1 MCALTV
7 EEASETYVS
16 AMRNV
21 QPAGSGIC
29 ATCHCFIDPAY
40 TRCYKCSHIPDSLDL
55 VVPITYSEDLGQMH
69 TALAR
74 YKRAPSPQARDF
86 AGVRLLAIL
95 WRFLDLHEHC
105 LTNTLGIVS
114 FDVVTNVPS
123 STPTRDTRNRLR
135 TVIRACKPI
144 RRRYERLLLPTQN
157 ASDTRE
163 FDPDR
168 YQPQRSLAGQNVLLI
183 DDTWASGVHAQS
195 AAYALKQAGADKIGM
210 VVIGRHV
217 NPNWTIAGKT
227 SKELL
232 DALPRTFDW
241 ETCAVH
247 PS

>member
-29 ATCHCFIDPAY
+29 ATCHCFIEAGY
-40 TRCYKCSHIPDSLDL
+40 SRCYRCSQTLGSLDL
-55 VVPITYSEDLGQMH
+55 VVPITYSENLGQIH

-74 YKRAPSPQARDF
+74 YKRAPSIEARDF

-114 FDVVTNVPS
+114 FDVVTGVPS
-123 STPTRDTRNRLR
+123 STLTRDRRSRLR
-135 TVIRACKPI
+135 AIIRACVPVRK
-144 RRRYERLLLPTQN
+144 RYDRLLLP
-157 ASDTRE
+157 AEDALDTRE
-163 FDPDR
+163 FDADR
-168 YQPQRSLAGQNVLLI
+168 YEPQRPLTGENVLLI

-195 AAYALKQAGADKIGM
+195 AAYALKQAGATKVAM
-210 VVIGRHV
+210 VVIGRHL
-217 NPNWTIAGKT
+217 NPDWVVRGQT
-227 SKELL
+227 SKALFT
-232 DALPRTFDW
+232 ALPHTFDW

-247 PS
+247 TS